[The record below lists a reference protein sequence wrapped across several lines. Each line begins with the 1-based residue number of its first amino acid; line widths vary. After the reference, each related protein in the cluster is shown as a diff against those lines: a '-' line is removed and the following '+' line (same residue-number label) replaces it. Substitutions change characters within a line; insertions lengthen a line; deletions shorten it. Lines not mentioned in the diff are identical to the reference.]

1 MSVINSFS
9 YLWDTV
15 FTKAKLEVFHQVF
28 TVICEA
34 GVPMALGIPEQLCL
48 HRKIPGS
55 SETGLESFCL
65 PRAPPWPSVLHL
77 RSLTLSVASWTLE
90 GPDFLTS
97 TPGLWAGRGCEMSE
111 SVSFLFRWQQC
122 HPERRIELTN
132 WTSCKASVN
141 SKGRTRSLSTSTV
154 SL

>member
-1 MSVINSFS
+1 MGHSIYQSKIRSLSPSFYSYMWGRCAYGPRDSQTAVPTQENSRE
-9 YLWDTV
+9 LWD
-15 FTKAKLEVFHQVF
+15 
-28 TVICEA
+28 
-34 GVPMALGIPEQLCL
+34 GLG
-48 HRKIPGS
+48 
-55 SETGLESFCL
+55 SFCL

-111 SVSFLFRWQQC
+111 SVSFLFRWEQC
-122 HPERRIELTN
+122 HPERRIELTH
-132 WTSCKASVN
+132 WTSCKSSVN